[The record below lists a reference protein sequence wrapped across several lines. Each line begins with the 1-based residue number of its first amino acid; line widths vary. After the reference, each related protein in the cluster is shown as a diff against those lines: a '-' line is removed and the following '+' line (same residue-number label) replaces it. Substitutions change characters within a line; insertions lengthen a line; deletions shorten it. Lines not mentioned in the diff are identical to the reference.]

1 MLKKIAY
8 LGMRPMKSVSVVALA
23 IALAGGLAA
32 QTAWADL
39 PNTPAN
45 VKIMDKNNNGKI
57 EKNEYLA
64 YMGGQFDKLA
74 GNKGYCTFEEIS
86 SGLKKMG
93 SAFPPVYGTSD

>member
-8 LGMRPMKSVSVVALA
+8 VVMRPMKSASVVALA

-32 QTAWADL
+32 QTALADL

-45 VKIMDKNNNGKI
+45 VKIMDKNKNGKI
-57 EKNEYLA
+57 EKAEYLA
-64 YMGGQFDKLA
+64 YMGAQFDKAA

-86 SGLKKMG
+86 TGLRKL
-93 SAFPPVYGTSD
+93 GTVFTESID